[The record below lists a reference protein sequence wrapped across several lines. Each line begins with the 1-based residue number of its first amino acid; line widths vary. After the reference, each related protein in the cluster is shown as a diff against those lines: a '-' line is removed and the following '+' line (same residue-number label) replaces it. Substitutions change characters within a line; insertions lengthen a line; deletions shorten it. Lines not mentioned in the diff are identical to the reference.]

1 MSLGDQT
8 VKLREL
14 IEQAKAIFEAGRQTK
29 EPADF
34 FKTVKP
40 FADEVDA
47 AADAWEQAALSY
59 LKEHPQKYVHAAQII
74 QAADNARRVGAH
86 AHFFDTGKAKF
97 IQSADSALYVLESL
111 SHNLEK

>member
-1 MSLGDQT
+1 MSLSDQT
-8 VKLREL
+8 AKLRNL
-14 IEQAKAIFEAGRQTK
+14 IKQAKAIFEAGR
-29 EPADF
+29 ESGERADF

-47 AADAWEQAALSY
+47 AADAWEQAALLY
-59 LKEHPQKYVHAAQII
+59 LKEHPQKYVHAAQIE

-86 AHFFDTGKAKF
+86 AHFFETGRAKF

-111 SHNLEK
+111 ENNIKR